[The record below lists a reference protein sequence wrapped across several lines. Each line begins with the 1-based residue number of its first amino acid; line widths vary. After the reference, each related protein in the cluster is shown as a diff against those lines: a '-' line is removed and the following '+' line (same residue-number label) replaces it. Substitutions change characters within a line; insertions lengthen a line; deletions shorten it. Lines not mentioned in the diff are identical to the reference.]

1 MSDVNNISAA
11 GKAIA
16 AFKST
21 QALSRGDERTVRRP
35 RAAAAE
41 AAATRPERTLQPV
54 RTTLVEPAEDRAVKA
69 VQVGDRRLAARGS
82 IVDILV

>member
-21 QALSRGDERTVRRP
+21 QALSRGDQQAVRRP
-35 RAAAAE
+35 RAE
-41 AAATRPERTLQPV
+41 AAQAASTRPERTLDPV
-54 RTTLVEPAEDRAVKA
+54 RTTVAEPTEDRTLKA

>member
-1 MSDVNNISAA
+1 VSDVNNITAA

-21 QALSRGDERTVRRP
+21 QALSRAGERAVRRP
-35 RAAAAE
+35 RAEAAE
-41 AAATRPERTLQPV
+41 AATTRPERTLKPV
-54 RTTLVEPAEDRAVKA
+54 QTTVVEPAADRTLKA

>member
-1 MSDVNNISAA
+1 MSDINNITAA

-21 QALSRGDERTVRRP
+21 QALARGDDRAARRP
-35 RAAAAE
+35 PVQPAE
-41 AAATRPERTLQPV
+41 AAGPRTDRTLKPIPTV
-54 RTTLVEPAEDRAVKA
+54 AVDPLDERAVKS
-69 VQVGDRRLAARGS
+69 VQLGDRRLAARGS

>member
-1 MSDVNNISAA
+1 MNTISSAW
-11 GKAIA
+11 KAIA

-21 QALSRGDERTVRRP
+21 QALSRGGERAVPRP
-35 RAAAAE
+35 QVQSAE
-41 AAATRPERTLQPV
+41 AGATAPDRTLRPV
-54 RTTLVEPAEDRAVKA
+54 RATVVEPDENRTIKA

>member
-21 QALSRGDERTVRRP
+21 QALSRGDDRTVRRP
-35 RAAAAE
+35 GPQASE
-41 AAATRPERTLQPV
+41 AAAPRPERTLKPV
-54 RTTLVEPAEDRAVKA
+54 RTTVAEPSEDRMMKA

>member
-1 MSDVNNISAA
+1 MSDLNNISAA

-21 QALSRGDERTVRRP
+21 QALSRGDERTVRRARP
-35 RAAAAE
+35 QATE
-41 AAATRPERTLQPV
+41 AAATQPERTLKPV
-54 RTTLVEPAEDRAVKA
+54 RTTVVEPSEDRTMKA